1 METRFPATGFVALLG
16 SLTIG
21 AAVAAPVPYKIDP
34 RHTFPTFQVSHMG
47 FSLQLG
53 RFDKTSGA
61 LTIDLA
67 AKTGTVDVTIETA
80 SINMGFDTWN
90 KNVDDRYLHSAE
102 FPTMTFKS
110 SKLRFKGDK
119 LVAVDGALTL
129 LGVTKPVK
137 LAVDIF
143 KCAPSPLTK
152 KDVCGAHATTVIKR
166 SEYGMMANLPDIGDE
181 IKIAFGVEA
190 IKE

>member
-1 METRFPATGFVALLG
+1 MKTRFPTTGFVALLG

-21 AAVAAPVPYKIDP
+21 AAVAAPVTYKIDP

-119 LVAVDGALTL
+119 LAEVDGALTL

-152 KDVCGAHATTVIKR
+152 KDVCGAHATAVIKR
-166 SEYGMMANLPDIGDE
+166 SEYGMMANLPDVGDE